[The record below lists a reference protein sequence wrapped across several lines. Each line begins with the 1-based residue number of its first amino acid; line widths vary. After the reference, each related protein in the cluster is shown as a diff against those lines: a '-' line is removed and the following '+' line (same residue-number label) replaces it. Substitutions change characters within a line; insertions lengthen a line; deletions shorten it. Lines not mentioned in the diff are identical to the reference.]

1 MTAFLDFLN
10 SFAIWIYI
18 AGVIGV
24 LFGIK
29 MLFDARRAARTTLFT
44 LEQEQASDR
53 AFRALLVMVVFA
65 GLIAGVASVNNF
77 LGEAIP
83 TPLPII
89 EETEPSYTPPVIID
103 TATPEPTT
111 TTEPTTVA
119 QTTPQP
125 TETPPPPPP
134 SPTAA
139 PRTATRAPQPTEV
152 VSTAAPP
159 PTAPRSIEYPSI
171 TLNTPPNGDSI
182 GSDNIR
188 MSWGANKSGDPEV
201 PQVLPA
207 DRWYRISVTYNSGSR
222 GQAVTLVYCTHEN
235 SMDRRTGLDVA
246 ETRQDSV
253 DTIYNW
259 SVLAVA
265 AASQQACVTGDFSP
279 LSPPSATSMFKLP

>member
-103 TATPEPTT
+103 TATPRPTT
-111 TTEPTTVA
+111 TREPTTVA
-119 QTTPQP
+119 LATAEP

-134 SPTAA
+134 TVELPTAP
-139 PRTATRAPQPTEV
+139 PRQPTAPPATE
-152 VSTAAPP
+152 APP
-159 PTAPRSIEYPSI
+159 PTVVRSLEYPSI
-171 TLNTPPNGDSI
+171 TLNTPPNGDTI

-188 MSWGANKSGDPEV
+188 MSWGVNKSGDAEV
-201 PQVLPA
+201 PQVLPP
-207 DRWYRISVTYNSGSR
+207 DRWYRVSVTYNSGSR
-222 GQAVTLVYCTHEN
+222 GQPVTLVYCTHES

-246 ETRQDSV
+246 ETRQDST

-279 LSPPSATSMFKLP
+279 LSPPSATSLFKLP